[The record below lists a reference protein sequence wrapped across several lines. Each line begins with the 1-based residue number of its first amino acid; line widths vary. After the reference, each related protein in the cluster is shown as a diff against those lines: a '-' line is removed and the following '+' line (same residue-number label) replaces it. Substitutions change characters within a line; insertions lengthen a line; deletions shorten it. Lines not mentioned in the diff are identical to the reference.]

1 MSEELKDLKIRLR
14 KFAEERDW
22 DQFHS
27 PKNFAMALIVECAE
41 LVEHFQWLT
50 DEQSKN
56 LAKETRE
63 EVSLEMADVM
73 IYLIRMADK
82 LDIDLLQVVD
92 RKIEMNA
99 LKYPVDKSKG
109 VATKYN
115 KL

>member
-1 MSEELKDLKIRLR
+1 MSEELEDLKIRLR

-27 PKNFAMALIVECAE
+27 PKNFSMALIVECAE

-99 LKYPVDKSKG
+99 LKYPIDKSKG